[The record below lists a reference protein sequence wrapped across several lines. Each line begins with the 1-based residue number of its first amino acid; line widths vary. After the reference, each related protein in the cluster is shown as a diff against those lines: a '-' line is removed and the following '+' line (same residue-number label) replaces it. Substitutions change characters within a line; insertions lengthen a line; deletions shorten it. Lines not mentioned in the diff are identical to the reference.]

1 MSTLQEEGA
10 EMRGALMYEEMAQQP
25 DVISNLAERRNEI
38 SKRVA
43 RVRPRDLIGIV
54 LVARGSSD
62 HAAIYGRYV
71 LQMATHRVVALE
83 APSLHT
89 LYGVRSRCDGFLAIA
104 VSQSGRTP
112 EITTVLKH
120 LHDEGARTLAVTNEA
135 GSPLGEAA
143 EEVIELRAGEEQA
156 VPATKTFTAQLAAF
170 ALIAEALGDVSWQ
183 PHEWSLIP
191 RLMQATLDDP
201 EPGRAAGDVLDE
213 TPGLITVGRGFMF
226 SVALEAALKLKET
239 AHLLAE
245 GYSSADLR
253 HGPVAVIERDFPV
266 LAFTVPGRAA
276 ADMADLTEWLR
287 SARRAYVITIG
298 EGDVDVPIPPGA
310 PEPLAPLVA
319 SVQAQQIALEAA
331 LRRNL
336 DPDFPA
342 GLTKVTPTT

>member
-1 MSTLQEEGA
+1 MA
-10 EMRGALMYEEMAQQP
+10 EEMAQQP
-25 DVISNLAERRNEI
+25 DVIANLVVRRDEISERAER
-38 SKRVA
+38 VLPA
-43 RVRPRDLIGIV
+43 DLTGIV

-62 HAAIYGRYV
+62 HAAIYGRYI

-112 EITTVLKH
+112 EITTVLRH
-120 LHDEGARTLAVTNEA
+120 LHDEGARTLAVTNDA
-135 GSPLGEAA
+135 ASPLGEAA
-143 EEVIELRAGEEQA
+143 EEVIELRAGIEQA

-183 PHEWSLIP
+183 PDELSSLP
-191 RLMQATLDDP
+191 KLTRAVLGDP
-201 EPGRAAGDVLDE
+201 EPARAAAGALDE
-213 TPGLITVGRGFMF
+213 THGLITVGRGFMY

-239 AHLLAE
+239 ASLLAE

-253 HGPVAVIERDFPV
+253 HGPVAVIERAFPM

-276 ADMADLTEWLR
+276 ADMTDLIQWLR
-287 SARRAYVITIG
+287 SSRGAYVITIG
-298 EGDVDVPIPPGA
+298 EGNVDVPIPSGA

-319 SVQAQQIALEAA
+319 AVRAQQIALEAA

-342 GLTKVTPTT
+342 GLSKVTPTT